1 MNWSPDNPVR
11 RDAHAR
17 DRRQGATTNPE
28 VDDWFARLD
37 HPLKST
43 MQRVRE
49 IILGADPRMT
59 EIVKYGTVS
68 FDCVNPMG
76 SFVQVKDKR
85 QVSLMFNAAG
95 RLRGDFPHLEGKS
108 VKYLRFKDESE
119 ANDRAAELAAITR
132 AWCDQDTPRA
142 KAST

>member
-1 MNWSPDNPVR
+1 M
-11 RDAHAR
+11 
-17 DRRQGATTNPE
+17 TTNRE
-28 VDDWFARLD
+28 VDDWFSSLD

-59 EIVKYGTVS
+59 ELVRYGTVS
-68 FDCVNPMG
+68 FDCASPMA

-95 RLRGDFPHLEGKS
+95 RLKGDFPHLVGKS

-119 ANDRAAELAAITR
+119 ANACAAELTAITR
-132 AWCDQDTPRA
+132 AWCDQDTARPKR
-142 KAST
+142 SP

>member
-1 MNWSPDNPVR
+1 V
-11 RDAHAR
+11 
-17 DRRQGATTNPE
+17 TTNCE
-28 VDDWFARLD
+28 VDDWFSSLD

-49 IILGADPRMT
+49 IIIGADPRIT
-59 EIVKYGTVS
+59 EQVKYGTVS
-68 FDCVNPMG
+68 FECANPMG

-95 RLRGDFPHLEGKS
+95 RLKGNFPHLEGKS

-119 ANDRAAELAAITR
+119 ANARAAELAAINR
-132 AWCDQDTPRA
+132 AWCDQDTPRP
-142 KAST
+142 KRST

>member
-1 MNWSPDNPVR
+1 MTSR
-11 RDAHAR
+11 
-17 DRRQGATTNPE
+17 E
-28 VDDWFARLD
+28 VEDWFSSLD

-43 MQRVRE
+43 LQRVRE
-49 IILGADPRMT
+49 IILGADPRIT
-59 EIVKYGTVS
+59 ELVKYGTVS
-68 FDCVNPMG
+68 FECASPMA

-95 RLRGDFPHLEGKS
+95 RLQGNFPHLDGKS

-132 AWCDQDTPRA
+132 AWCDQDTRRPKR
-142 KAST
+142 ST

>member
-1 MNWSPDNPVR
+1 V
-11 RDAHAR
+11 
-17 DRRQGATTNPE
+17 TTNRE
-28 VDDWFARLD
+28 VDDWFSSLD

-49 IILGADPRMT
+49 IILAADPRIT
-59 EIVKYGTVS
+59 ELVKYGTVS
-68 FDCVNPMG
+68 FVCANPMA

-95 RLRGDFPHLEGKS
+95 RLKGDFPHLEGKS

-119 ANDRAAELAAITR
+119 ASTRAAELAAITC
-132 AWCDQDTPRA
+132 AWCDQDTPRP
-142 KAST
+142 KRST